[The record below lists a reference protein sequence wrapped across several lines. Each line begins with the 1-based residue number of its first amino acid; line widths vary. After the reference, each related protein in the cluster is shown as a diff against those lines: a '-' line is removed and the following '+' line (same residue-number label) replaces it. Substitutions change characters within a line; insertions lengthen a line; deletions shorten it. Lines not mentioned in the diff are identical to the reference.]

1 VNAILLRYNLRKLH
15 VIRPAH
21 TVDIFVLDVNEC
33 EVIADDDGA
42 LLISLFLSLDNQREE
57 LFDGLRKDKKSA
69 KISGMQTTFAP
80 FTANSA
86 NQNTESISH
95 P

>member
-1 VNAILLRYNLRKLH
+1 

-42 LLISLFLSLDNQREE
+42 LLIPLFLSLDNQREE
-57 LFDGLRKDKKSA
+57 FFDGLKKIKKS
-69 KISGMQTTFAP
+69 GR
-80 FTANSA
+80 
-86 NQNTESISH
+86 
-95 P
+95 